1 MLFITLED
9 VEDGQNKYILSFTEK
24 EGLKMIKEEFKS
36 DFNQVIEKIRMYD
49 RNKNIYFKRP

>member
-1 MLFITLED
+1 
-9 VEDGQNKYILSFTEK
+9 
-24 EGLKMIKEEFKS
+24 MIKEEFKS